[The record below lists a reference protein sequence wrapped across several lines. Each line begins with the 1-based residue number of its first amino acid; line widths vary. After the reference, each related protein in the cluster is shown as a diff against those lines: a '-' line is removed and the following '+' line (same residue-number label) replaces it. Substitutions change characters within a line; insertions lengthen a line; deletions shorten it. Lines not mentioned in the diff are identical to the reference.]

1 MIKIAFFDT
10 KPYDK
15 IWFDKYNDKF
25 EITYFEE
32 KLNRHTAKFTDGFD
46 VVCAFVNDDINAG
59 AIDRMCNNG
68 VKLLA
73 MRCAGYSNINIKE
86 AYGRLHIVRV
96 PAYSPYAVAEFAMA
110 LLLTLNRKLHRA
122 YNRTRDFNFSING
135 LTGMDLHAKTAGVI
149 GTGKIGKIFAQICE
163 GFGME
168 VLAYDLFPDTSSGL
182 HYVELDEL
190 LSKSDVIS
198 LHCPL
203 TDKTKHILNK
213 QAFSIMKKG
222 AYVVNTSRGALIDS
236 QSLLEALNSGTL
248 GGAGLDVY
256 EEEADLFYEDKSGT
270 IIKDDV
276 LALLVS
282 RPNVLVTSHQ
292 AFLTDEALSNIASVT
307 LSNIDAFFNSGLL
320 QNEVCYNCET
330 GKIHD
335 SCKRKIGEKCF

>member
-73 MRCAGYSNINIKE
+73 MRCAGYSNIDIKE

-135 LTGMDLHAKTAGVI
+135 LTGMGPPRKDGWRNRNGQNRKDI
-149 GTGKIGKIFAQICE
+149 RSN
-163 GFGME
+163 MR
-168 VLAYDLFPDTSSGL
+168 GL
-182 HYVELDEL
+182 W
-190 LSKSDVIS
+190 
-198 LHCPL
+198 
-203 TDKTKHILNK
+203 N
-213 QAFSIMKKG
+213 G
-222 AYVVNTSRGALIDS
+222 G
-236 QSLLEALNSGTL
+236 L
-248 GGAGLDVY
+248 G
-256 EEEADLFYEDKSGT
+256 
-270 IIKDDV
+270 I
-276 LALLVS
+276 
-282 RPNVLVTSHQ
+282 
-292 AFLTDEALSNIASVT
+292 
-307 LSNIDAFFNSGLL
+307 
-320 QNEVCYNCET
+320 
-330 GKIHD
+330 
-335 SCKRKIGEKCF
+335 